1 MSKSLDQ
8 LPADPSK
15 LYLHYTTTHEL
26 VEDPYSETLQ
36 RWDVSVRHPGAADA
50 DRRIPTP
57 QAPPDDVGQEIEIG
71 RMEFYRVR
79 LDQGMN
85 ASTAME
91 EESEELE
98 QIARALLHPDGYLT
112 AEASERL
119 SYVGTDLLVMDRVVL
134 TMPWRGF
141 GLGAVLAA
149 EAINRLAAGC
159 RAVACIPGIADPDGS
174 WRPDQVEWDRVTAKI
189 TAGWE
194 RVGFT
199 HFRDTVY
206 LLDPATG
213 ALEDQRSRLRSEY
226 LQMCLGWK
234 STSAASTGG
243 DDQ

>member
-15 LYLHYTTTHEL
+15 LYLHYTTTHGL

-36 RWDVSVRHPGAADA
+36 RWGVSVRHAGANDS
-50 DRRIPTP
+50 DRRPTP
-57 QAPPDDVGQEIEIG
+57 KAPHDHADQEIEIG

-85 ASTAME
+85 GYTAME
-91 EESEELE
+91 EESEELSE
-98 QIARALLHPDGYLT
+98 IAGALLHPDGYFT
-112 AEASERL
+112 TEASERL
-119 SYVGTDLLVMDRVVL
+119 LYAGTDLLVMDRVVL
-134 TMPWRGF
+134 ITPWRGF

-149 EAINRLAAGC
+149 EAINRLAPGC

-174 WRPDQVEWDRVTAKI
+174 WRPDQAEWDRVTAKI
-189 TAGWE
+189 TTGWE

-199 HFRDTVY
+199 RFRDTVY

-213 ALEDQRSRLRSEY
+213 VLEEQRSHLRSEY
-226 LQMCLGWK
+226 LQMCMDWK
-234 STSAASTGG
+234 STTAPITGG
-243 DDQ
+243 DDE